1 MTSPVNA
8 EGESDGETW
17 HAVSAADALVPDRP
31 LQVEIAGRVLVV
43 GVVDGRYYALDDR
56 CPHAAAPLSLG
67 TLDRGRLVCP
77 VHGWKFDV
85 FSGHCELFNAQARTH
100 QVRMSAGTLE
110 VCLDR
115 RPVPPVT

>member
-1 MTSPVNA
+1 MTSPANA
-8 EGESDGETW
+8 DGKGDDAIW
-17 HAVSAADALVPDRP
+17 QAVAVANSLAPDRP
-31 LQVEIAGRVLVV
+31 LQVEVAGRVLVV

-56 CPHAAAPLSLG
+56 CPHAAAPLSMG

-100 QVRMSAGTLE
+100 RVRVSAGTLE